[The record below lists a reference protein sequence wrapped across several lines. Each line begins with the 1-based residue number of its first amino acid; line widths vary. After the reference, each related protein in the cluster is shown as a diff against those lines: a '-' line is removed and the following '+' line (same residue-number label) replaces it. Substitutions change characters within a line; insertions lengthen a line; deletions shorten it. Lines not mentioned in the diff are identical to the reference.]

1 MSAAEEFNHEVSA
14 ELASLIPEDVRA
26 DPKRLEEWVNE
37 ALEFGLKAKLQTSV
51 GIDTSVVNT
60 QFDQWKDQVSDK
72 LIGADSEFV
81 TALSAWFNN
90 SQGSFQQA
98 FDINDKNSPLGKF
111 KVALDSDL
119 GDHRDAVSELVED
132 IQETVEEDLNE
143 MKRHMGIE
151 VAVKEEAQKGTG
163 KGVKFEAEVD
173 THLNDNTGGVSDAIA
188 VVGTMLIEGTPRK
201 VGDVLS
207 EIEAPGTSDLKIII
221 EVKAGSDYTMTGGT
235 EKKKTLPDQMKESMD
250 LRKAQASIA
259 VVDIRNLKKK
269 MKPYMELDK
278 RRILVAVDRE
288 NEDFTLLDVAYSI
301 LRWRIIESQV
311 GQSQDVASTLDVD
324 RVQELIKEILSRL
337 ETTRAMKRNCNESSK
352 MIIGVRSEIEKF
364 ELDIKTRANELQSL
378 LLSAISKASQ
388 SEEE

>member
-1 MSAAEEFNHEVSA
+1 M
-14 ELASLIPEDVRA
+14 
-26 DPKRLEEWVNE
+26 
-37 ALEFGLKAKLQTSV
+37 LQTSV
-51 GIDTSVVNT
+51 GIDTSAVTT
-60 QFDQWKDQVSDK
+60 QFDQWKNQVSDK
-72 LIGADSEFV
+72 LIGKDSEFE
-81 TALSAWFNN
+81 TSLSAWFNN
-90 SQGSFQQA
+90 SQSSFQQA

-111 KVALDSDL
+111 KVSLDSDL
-119 GDHRDAVSELVED
+119 VDHQDAVSELIGD

-143 MKRHMGIE
+143 IKRHLGIE
-151 VAVKEEAQKGTG
+151 VAVEEEAQKGTG
-163 KGVKFEAEVD
+163 KGVKFEAEID

-259 VVDIRNLKKK
+259 VIDIKNLKKK

-311 GQSQDVASTLDVD
+311 GQSQDVTSTLDVD

>member
-1 MSAAEEFNHEVSA
+1 MSQPKPFDHEVSA

-26 DPKRLEEWVNE
+26 DPERLEDWVNQ
-37 ALEFGLKAKLQTSV
+37 ALAFGLKAMLQTSV
-51 GIDTSVVNT
+51 GIDTSAVTT
-60 QFDQWKDQVSDK
+60 QFDQWKNQVSDK
-72 LIGADSEFV
+72 LIGKDSEFE
-81 TALSAWFNN
+81 TSLSAWFNN
-90 SQGSFQQA
+90 SQSSFQQA

-111 KVALDSDL
+111 KVSLDSDL
-119 GDHRDAVSELVED
+119 VDHQDAVSELIGD

-143 MKRHMGIE
+143 IKRHLGIE
-151 VAVKEEAQKGTG
+151 VAVEEEAQKGTG

-259 VVDIRNLKKK
+259 VIDIKNLKKK

-311 GQSQDVASTLDVD
+311 GQSQDVTSTLDVD

-352 MIIGVRSEIEKF
+352 MIIGVRAEIEKF
-364 ELDIKTRANELQSL
+364 ELDIKTRANELQLL

-388 SEEE
+388 